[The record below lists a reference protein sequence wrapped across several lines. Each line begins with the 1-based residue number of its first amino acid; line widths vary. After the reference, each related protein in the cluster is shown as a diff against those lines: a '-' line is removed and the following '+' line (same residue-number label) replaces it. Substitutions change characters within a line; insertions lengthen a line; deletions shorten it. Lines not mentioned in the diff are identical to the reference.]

1 MEELDLKEIFNLFW
15 NKKLQII
22 MITAI
27 FAIVGVVYTLGFVKP
42 QYTSSTT
49 LVLAKIDNQKNQNGE
64 DTITTSDITLNSK
77 LVSTYSE
84 LVKSKKVLRK
94 VISNL
99 GIKIDEEKLRQNVTV
114 SSVKDTELI
123 EIKITNSDP
132 AIAARIAN
140 ETAKVFIENV
150 TEMYNLSNVHIVDEA
165 EIPDAPSNIHH
176 ARDVIIF
183 GFGGIVISVI
193 YVLLL
198 NMLDTTVKSAED
210 VEKLLDVPVL
220 ASIPFYDSEDKGGK
234 RK

>member
-1 MEELDLKEIFNLFW
+1 MEELDLKEIFNLCW
-15 NKKLQII
+15 NKKIQIVLI
-22 MITAI
+22 VAI
-27 FAIVGVVYTLGFVKP
+27 FMVIGVIYTLGFVTPVYK
-42 QYTSSTT
+42 SSTT
-49 LVLAKIDNQKNQNGE
+49 LVLAKIDNQNSQTGE
-64 DTITTSDITLNSK
+64 ESITTSDVQLNSK

-99 GIKIDEEKLRQNVTV
+99 GIKIDEEKIRKNISV

-123 EIKITNSDP
+123 EITVTNEDP

-150 TEMYNLSNVHIVDEA
+150 TEIYNLSNVHIVDEA
-165 EIPDAPSNIHH
+165 EVPDSPSNIHH
-176 ARDVIIF
+176 TRDVIIF
-183 GFGGIVISVI
+183 AFGGLVISVI

-220 ASIPFYDSEDKGGK
+220 ASIPFYDPEDKGG

>member
-15 NKKLQII
+15 NKKIQIVLI
-22 MITAI
+22 VAI
-27 FAIVGVVYTLGFVKP
+27 FMVIGVIYTLGFVTPVYK
-42 QYTSSTT
+42 SSTT
-49 LVLAKIDNQKNQNGE
+49 LVLAKIDNQNSQTGE
-64 DTITTSDITLNSK
+64 ESITTSDVQLNSK

-99 GIKIDEEKLRQNVTV
+99 GIKIDEEKIRKNISV

-123 EIKITNSDP
+123 EITVTNEDP

-150 TEMYNLSNVHIVDEA
+150 TEIYNLSNVHIVDEA
-165 EIPDAPSNIHH
+165 EVPDSPSNIHH
-176 ARDVIIF
+176 TRDVIIF
-183 GFGGIVISVI
+183 AFGGLVISVI

-220 ASIPFYDSEDKGGK
+220 ATIPFYDPEDKGG